1 MMILIAITCLA
12 ILYFIFPKAVIVLG
26 TLLGT
31 VVLGWLVYATPLDA
45 ATLLMICVPVV
56 LVCVLSYVLVRKGY
70 IKSGL

>member
-31 VVLGWLVYATPLDA
+31 VALGWLVYATLDA